1 MSRTIA
7 LRTELSKMLKT
18 MAQNVY
24 FEKAPEL
31 FEYPYVTYEMDEMSH
46 DYGRTLYQLE
56 INVVDK
62 GDSTSAVETTA
73 DDIQALLH
81 KCYYLGGGIQ
91 FVCYQNQRQII
102 REEDPKIHRRRLLF
116 ELHLHELKGE

>member
-1 MSRTIA
+1 MSKTIA

-18 MAQNVY
+18 AAQNVY

-73 DDIQALLH
+73 DNIQTLLH

-91 FVCYQNQRQII
+91 FACYKNQRQII
-102 REEDPKIHRRRLLF
+102 REDDPKIHRRRLLF